1 MRKFYCSKFVAW
13 TYNSVSDKDSIPQYP
28 SKLQGNNKNFI
39 AALGVPSSARYTF
52 APSDIE
58 LDSMFDIIYEYRNP
72 GLTAQSRLEELVVDK
87 VLYWI
92 RTEGLEISPSTLT
105 ERGAK
110 VAIKVYQIPSIR
122 RVLNSLNMHLN
133 PNLDPKFLSVGITMK
148 LLVESIRAKVE
159 KLVKNSVTGVYS
171 SPSEIYQMIDEAR
184 LETPN
189 FARLL
194 KPRKQNACMRFYTSY
209 NVR

>member
-1 MRKFYCSKFVAW
+1 
-13 TYNSVSDKDSIPQYP
+13 
-28 SKLQGNNKNFI
+28 
-39 AALGVPSSARYTF
+39 
-52 APSDIE
+52 
-58 LDSMFDIIYEYRNP
+58 
-72 GLTAQSRLEELVVDK
+72 
-87 VLYWI
+87 
-92 RTEGLEISPSTLT
+92 
-105 ERGAK
+105 
-110 VAIKVYQIPSIR
+110 
-122 RVLNSLNMHLN
+122 MHLN